1 MESTGLPLRIHV
13 SGSTI
18 AILKRTECQFLYE
31 VRGETYLKVRA
42 PQRQYPE
49 KALGSS
55 HGPPVVS
62 NIKEHEMKDPFLYL
76 PH

>member
-1 MESTGLPLRIHV
+1 MTYFAFPALRIHV

-42 PQRQYPE
+42 PQSQYPE
-49 KALGSS
+49 KA
-55 HGPPVVS
+55 HGPPVVN